1 MTASQQANRGVPARQ
16 LAARGA
22 KRRERRIQKEIRKKK
37 IICRELLCVEML
49 TRVALNIKGVGVLES
64 FLCKD
69 SFWVDLLFCCLNMGA
84 GEGTGP

>member
-22 KRRERRIQKEIRKKK
+22 KRRERGIQKEIRKKN
-37 IICRELLCVEML
+37 ICRELLHVEML

-69 SFWVDLLFCCLNMGA
+69 SFWVDLLFCCLNLGA
-84 GEGTGP
+84 G